1 MQKLL
6 ETLKEDFLVVTV
18 SKNAVYEPAARLDGN
33 IIIFDNEV
41 LGEPLT
47 IGALYDEDNAVIDAV
62 IDAAWLADLTFENGE
77 IVDWVIRS
85 ATASDIE
92 RTKYLNEL
100 LLPYFT

>member
-18 SKNAVYEPAARLDGN
+18 SKNAVYESATRLDGN
-33 IIIFDNEV
+33 IIIFDNEA

-47 IGALYDEDNAVIDAV
+47 IGALYDEDNAVIN
-62 IDAAWLADLTFENGE
+62 AAWLADLTFENGE